1 MVDLNLAQAFL
12 RYLDRI
18 VGRPD
23 FGVGLVQML
32 EHGVQRGRFTG
43 AGGAADVK
51 QDIRLFHRIK
61 MQSRK
66 KPLLAGKKAISCSGV
81 QITKKARLGALFA
94 RSRTLG
100 D

>member
-12 RYLDRI
+12 RYLDR
-18 VGRPD
+18 VFRRPD
-23 FGVGLVQML
+23 FGVGLVRVF
-32 EHGVQRGRFTG
+32 EDGVQRGRFTG

-66 KPLLAGKKAISCSGV
+66 KPLLGGKKLSG
-81 QITKKARLGALFA
+81 AAEF
-94 RSRTLG
+94 RSQKSAPGRAFC
-100 D
+100 